1 MEAILDKLKHKPSL
15 KDFEPVE
22 IILEG
27 DDESGNTITNG
38 QADKQQPPLT
48 TIVDRRADHVLD
60 RATIMSKLQRN
71 MHKKNIPT
79 VFNRPVYDQPIKSAY
94 NENEE
99 NDNITV
105 APQSRAPP
113 LLSEKPKKI
122 KKIVR
127 IRSEDDLD
135 DMDANMPL
143 SDIISPPLPVTERI
157 TKAPVK
163 GYADIGTEILV
174 KIGDTAIIDRLPKPR
189 PQVNIRAD
197 SYYMNNRE
205 KFVSFINS
213 IFEPYH
219 EELETKENITC
230 DNLGAKSTGDLLTHQ
245 KIVRDYMNLYTP
257 YRGLLVQHS
266 LGSGKCV
273 QRGTPIIM
281 HDGSIKKVETIV
293 TGDMLMGDDSAPRK
307 VLSIA
312 RGQDLMYD
320 VIPVK
325 GDKYTVNSDHILCLK
340 ASGFP
345 KLQHNQYQSA
355 KTKNTNFQ
363 VQWVENNKFCCKT
376 WTFNPADDADISE
389 KCRLATNF
397 YENLMR
403 DKVISQSVYE
413 TSVKDYLTLPKH
425 KRGLLKGYRTGVD
438 FPHQE
443 VPLDPYMFGFWLG
456 DGTSAR
462 AEITTQDSAVLH
474 YFNKELPKYK
484 MWMEFKG
491 ILRYELKHKNN
502 KTDNPFRKT
511 LHDLNVYN
519 NKHIPDVYKYNS
531 REVRLQVLAGLIDS
545 DGHCHNNNNFEFTQK
560 NEKTMDDVIYLARS
574 LGFACYKA
582 IKKTSWTYKD
592 QKNEGTAFRIT
603 ISGDTADIPTK
614 IPRKRATARTQ
625 SKDHLVTGITIKPTK
640 VDDYYGFTIDG
651 NGRFL
656 LGDFTVTHNTATS
669 IAVAEGMKE
678 AKRVVIL
685 TPASLRMNYIEEL
698 KRFGDELYR
707 KNQYWEWIALEQ
719 PHAARQDVL
728 QTLSRVLNL
737 PMEYITRRG
746 GAWLVNIKKP
756 ANFGQLTADQKKS
769 VDDQLNEMI
778 QAKYTFINYNGLR
791 YSKLRELTADFTQN
805 LFDDSV
811 VIIDEAH
818 NLISRIV
825 NKIKIDPAFAVKK
838 DGAPNRGPAQT
849 EPRFISTRLYADLMS
864 ASNARIVLLSGT
876 PIINYPN
883 EFAIL
888 FNILRG
894 YIKTWRMQVTIKTTE
909 KVTTA
914 RIREILQSE
923 KTLDYVDYS
932 ASSKTL
938 TVTRNPFG
946 FRNVYRGTRVEDY
959 KGVGVVQDLET
970 SPFVSDQEF
979 EQSIARLLGKHGI
992 EVILSTKRVTNYKA
1006 LPDDFEGFAEKY
1018 INPNTKDLINA
1029 DALKRRILGLTSYYR
1044 SAQMALLPRYEKRL
1058 GDDYHIIR
1066 IPMSDFQFGIY
1077 ETARASEREK
1087 DKNSKKPKKENNL
1100 DELYEQNTST
1110 YRIFSRL
1117 YCNYVMNGR
1126 PAPTKEEQTMRLN
1139 KKKQNA
1145 IKKGGDDSDDSD
1157 NIEAERDELEVINA
1171 MEGGG
1176 TSMSTSTDTGP
1187 ESPAQE
1193 GGDDTDPD
1201 TPLEVP
1207 APAPA
1212 PIQTSPKTRGK
1223 RGSMDRGATV
1233 STLKRGKHKKVIF
1246 YDANADADADNL
1258 NVVKEKTLL
1267 DDAKQTEDDEDL
1279 EIGKEGE
1286 IEGDEILDKLG
1297 GLMYKEQIQQLLQ
1310 NMDADPEEYL
1320 SKRALETHSPK
1331 FLTMLENIQDPQHAG
1346 LHLVYSQ
1353 FRTLE
1358 GIGIFSLVLDHNGF
1372 TRFRL
1377 SKAETTGQW
1386 KINIDEIRERGYPTY
1401 ALYTGT
1407 ETAEEKEIIRNIYNG
1422 DWDFVPTNL
1431 VADLRS
1437 LGENNNMGEVI
1448 KVFMITSS
1456 GSEGINLRNTRYVH
1470 IMEPYWHPVR
1480 AEQVIGRA
1488 RRICSHK
1495 GLPEELRTVEVFMY
1509 LMVFTEEQLR
1519 SDKSIELRLH
1529 DKGPMNPDAGPVT
1542 SDQYLFEV
1550 SEIKARVAKQLIDV
1564 CMESAFDCFI
1574 YGGKKCVNFTNPGV
1588 NDFTF
1593 VPDYAKQENDTTA
1606 AANMKRVEWAAVPIT
1621 IAGVEYAGKKVA
1633 DGYEIYDMRS
1643 YQQGNPVQVGMLET
1657 KDGRMAFTTVVR

>member
-15 KDFEPVE
+15 KDFKPIE

-27 DDESGNTITNG
+27 EGEGEGDDVNAAIP
-38 QADKQQPPLT
+38 AKQQPLT

-60 RATIMSKLQRN
+60 RATIMTKLQRN

-79 VFNRPVYDQPIKSAY
+79 VFNRPVYDQPQPLIESAAD
-94 NENEE
+94 EA
-99 NDNITV
+99 DNVV
-105 APQSRAPP
+105 AAPLTRAPI
-113 LLSEKPKKI
+113 SEKPKKI

-127 IRSEDDLD
+127 IRSEVDLD
-135 DMDANMPL
+135 DMDADADADADAIPL
-143 SDIISPPLPVTERI
+143 STIISPRPATERI

-163 GYADIGTEILV
+163 GYADLGAEILV
-174 KIGDTAIIDRLPKPR
+174 KIGDTAITDRLPKPHQ
-189 PQVNIRAD
+189 QVNIRAD

-376 WTFNPADDADISE
+376 WTFNPADEADISE

-397 YENLMR
+397 HETLMR
-403 DKVISQSVYE
+403 NEVISQSVYE
-413 TSVKDYLTLPKH
+413 TSVKDYLTLPKN
-425 KRGLLKGYRTGVD
+425 KQALLKGYRTGVD

-456 DGTSAR
+456 DGTSVK
-462 AEITTQDSAVLH
+462 AEITTQDSTVLH

-491 ILRYELKHKNN
+491 VLRYELKHKNN

-545 DGHCHNNNNFEFTQK
+545 DGHCQNNNNFEFTQK
-560 NEKTMDDVIYLARS
+560 NETTMDDVIYLARS

-582 IKKTSWTYKD
+582 VKKTSWTHKG

-625 SKDHLVTGITIKPTK
+625 AKDHLVTGITIKPTK

-669 IAVAEGMKE
+669 IAVAEGMKA
-678 AKRVVIL
+678 AKRVVVL

-707 KNQYWEWIALEQ
+707 KNQYWEWVALEQ
-719 PHAARQDVL
+719 PGASRQDVL

-746 GAWLVNIKKP
+746 GAWLINIKKP

-805 LFDDSV
+805 LFDDAV

-825 NKIKIDPAFAVKK
+825 NKIKIDPAFSVKK
-838 DGAPNRGPAQT
+838 EGAPARGPAST

-923 KTLDYVDYS
+923 KTLDYIDYS

-946 FRNVYRGTRVEDY
+946 FRNVYRGKRVEDY
-959 KGVGVVQDLET
+959 KGVGAVPDMET

-979 EQSIARLLGKHGI
+979 EQSVARLLGQHGI

-1006 LPDDFEGFAEKY
+1006 LPDDFEGFTEKY

-1029 DALKRRILGLTSYYR
+1029 DALKRRILGLTSFYR

-1058 GDDYHIIR
+1058 GDDYHIVR

-1077 ETARASEREK
+1077 ETARAGEREK
-1087 DKNSKKPKKENNL
+1087 DKKSKKPKKENNF

-1110 YRIFSRL
+1110 YRIFSRA

-1126 PAPTKEEQTMRLN
+1126 PMISEEENNMKA
-1139 KKKQNA
+1139 KKKNA
-1145 IKKGGDDSDDSD
+1145 AGIKIGGDDAGDAGDASNDVEKAID
-1157 NIEAERDELEVINA
+1157 AEKDELEVIGA
-1171 MEGGG
+1171 M
-1176 TSMSTSTDTGP
+1176 
-1187 ESPAQE
+1187 E
-1193 GGDDTDPD
+1193 GGDDTNTDA
-1201 TPLEVP
+1201 PLEVP
-1207 APAPA
+1207 KPAQAQAPE
-1212 PIQTSPKTRGK
+1212 PKPRSK
-1223 RGSMDRGATV
+1223 RGSMERRSAIA
-1233 STLKRGKHKKVIF
+1233 STLKRGKRTKVIVEEEEED
-1246 YDANADADADNL
+1246 DAAEL
-1258 NVVKEKTLL
+1258 PKEVTLL
-1267 DDAKQTEDDEDL
+1267 DEAKQTEDDEDL

-1286 IEGDEILDKLG
+1286 VEGDEVLDKLG
-1297 GLMYKEQIQQLLQ
+1297 GQLYKEQIQQMLQ
-1310 NMDADPEEYL
+1310 KMDAEPEEYL

-1331 FLTMLENIQDPQHAG
+1331 FLTILENIQDPQYAG

-1353 FRTLE
+1353 FRRLE

-1377 SKAETTGQW
+1377 SKAGTTGQW
-1386 KINIDEIRERGYPTY
+1386 TINIDEIRERGYPTY

-1495 GLPEELRTVEVFMY
+1495 GLPDELRTVEVFMY

-1574 YGGKKCVNFTNPGV
+1574 YGGKKCVNFANPGV

-1593 VPDYAKQENDTTA
+1593 VPDYAKQENDATA
-1606 AANMKRVEWAAVPIT
+1606 AANMKKVEWAAVPIA
-1621 IAGVEYAGKKVA
+1621 IAGVDYAGKKVA
-1633 DGYEIYDMRS
+1633 DGYEIYDLRS

-1657 KDGRMAFTTVVR
+1657 KDGRMAFTTVAR